1 MAKYKWGIESSSEEE
16 SGMLQGGTGC
26 RHEHEYIWQAADCLA
41 ANTRQM
47 APMDHSIANAIIAR
61 ADGDRLDND
70 ETEVLFWDLDRNR
83 E

>member
-41 ANTRQM
+41 ANTRRM
-47 APMDHSIANAIIAR
+47 APMGQFIANAIIAR

-70 ETEVLFWDLDRNR
+70 EADVLLWNLDRNG